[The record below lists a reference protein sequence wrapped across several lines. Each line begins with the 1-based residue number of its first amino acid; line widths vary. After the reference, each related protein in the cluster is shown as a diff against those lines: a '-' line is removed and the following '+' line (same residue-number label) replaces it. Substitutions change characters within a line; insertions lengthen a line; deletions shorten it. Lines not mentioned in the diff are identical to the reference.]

1 MDASEQAAEQLVRM
15 TLQGTEYT
23 LRLTGVGA
31 KNLAGVLIAIA
42 QGHQQTKGKTRL
54 KTLLD
59 ANKELKVFQLDAGD
73 LSAFAKEAK
82 KYGLLYTVI
91 KPGNARAGDMVD
103 VMAKAEDAAKISR
116 ILERLGFGRTDV
128 ADVVSEIEAA
138 REVAGHA
145 APDKGVEAKDEA
157 ERIVDEL
164 FEKPLAKDGAKTGDP
179 LVQKTEANLPS
190 EPISAST
197 ARHSE
202 DSMSKAAAERGKPLP
217 TNEGKANANQRG
229 NSKDTAERSDTR
241 RSVKADMD
249 DIKKSRKDSPT
260 PKPPAQQTRH
270 SQDATRRTRKP
281 KPKSKGR

>member
-1 MDASEQAAEQLVRM
+1 M

-23 LRLTGVGA
+23 LRLTGAGA

-54 KTLLD
+54 KSLLD

-91 KPGNARAGDMVD
+91 RSGKVSPGDKVD

-138 REVAGHA
+138 RESAGRTA
-145 APDKGVEAKDEA
+145 ADKGEQTKDEA

-164 FEKPLAKDGAKTGDP
+164 LEKPMAKDGAKTNDP
-179 LVQKTEANLPS
+179 LVQKTEAHPPS
-190 EPISAST
+190 EPISDST

-202 DSMSKAAAERGKPLP
+202 DSTSKAAAERGKPLP
-217 TNEGKANANQRG
+217 TNEGKVNANQRG

-241 RSVKADMD
+241 RSVKAEMD
-249 DIKKSRKDSPT
+249 DIKKSRKDSSA
-260 PKPPAQQTRH
+260 PKPPVQQTRH
-270 SQDATRRTRKP
+270 SQDAARRTRKP
-281 KPKSKGR
+281 KSKSKGR